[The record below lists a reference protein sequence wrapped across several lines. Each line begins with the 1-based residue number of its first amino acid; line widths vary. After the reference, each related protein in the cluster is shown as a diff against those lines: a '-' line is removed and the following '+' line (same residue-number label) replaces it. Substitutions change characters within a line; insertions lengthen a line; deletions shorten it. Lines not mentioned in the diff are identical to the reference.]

1 MKNKLFYF
9 IGVALISCYTS
20 TFTSC
25 INGVDDEYLELQGG
39 TCTGGGSD
47 NGEDGIEDLNG
58 EYSTA
63 GELGLKMIYNGYEL
77 NGKKITF
84 TLNDDQKS
92 ATLIMTGTE
101 LDLKNLASVFEGMDS
116 KFTTY
121 SPIPGEKELIV
132 KNVKVKVDGSTCT
145 FEGEDIKPNRTV
157 AFKGKIS
164 DETMSIDIQHKLV
177 RENNELLGKWKM
189 GAVKEAGSGG
199 GILAQAELLNNNDND
214 YTKSS
219 PLFLNWGATQKV
231 DMGRVPT
238 GMEGALAT
246 IEVNRPM
253 NGIFNL
259 LMSELVT
266 SQLIKPSLEKALP
279 KLVEYIATEETGGI
293 YASYSYTDAI
303 NPEYSQEMSHNII
316 RYYFDENNQL
326 RIEPDAD
333 LLLNLIGGLV
343 SGVNTR
349 SVTTRDDE
357 IVLPQHAIEV
367 AGKIL
372 DILKPALA
380 QGIPCEYEISG
391 NNLSISLDKKLLLD
405 LMRLVDELVNDKF
418 VIRYIYPEIEKIGA
432 YSENVKLLLQNMH
445 NALGEDCTGIKL
457 GLHLVKM
464 ADEPTVGE

>member
-1 MKNKLFYF
+1 MKNKLFYLV
-9 IGVALISCYTS
+9 GTALLMCS
-20 TFTSC
+20 TGMFTSC

-47 NGEDGIEDLNG
+47 DDEGGIEDLNG
-58 EYSTA
+58 EYSSV
-63 GELGLKMIYNGYEL
+63 GELGLKMTYNGYEL

-84 TLNDDQKS
+84 TLNDDQES
-92 ATLIMTGTE
+92 ATMIMTGTE
-101 LDLKNLASVFEGMDS
+101 MDLKNLASVFEGMES

-145 FEGEDIKPNRTV
+145 FEGEDIKPNRT
-157 AFKGKIS
+157 FTFTGNIS
-164 DETMSIDIQHKLV
+164 DETMNIDIKHMLV
-177 RENNELLGKWKM
+177 RENNDLLGKWKM
-189 GAVKEAGSGG
+189 GAVKEAGT
-199 GILAQAELLNNNDND
+199 IDLLNNNDND

-219 PLFLNWGATQKV
+219 PLFLDWGSAQKV
-231 DMGRVPT
+231 DMGNVAT
-238 GMEGALAT
+238 GMDFPKT

-259 LMSELVT
+259 LMSQLVS
-266 SQLIKPSLEKALP
+266 SQLIKPSLEQALP
-279 KLVEYIATEETGGI
+279 KLVEFIAAEETGGM
-293 YASYSYTDAI
+293 YASYSWNGTE
-303 NPEYSQEMSHNII
+303 NPQYSQEMSHNII

-343 SGVNTR
+343 SGASTR
-349 SVTTRDDE
+349 SITTRDDE

-380 QGIPCEYEISG
+380 QGIPCEYEING
-391 NNLSISLDKKLLLD
+391 NNLSIYLDKKLLLN
-405 LMRLVDELVNDKF
+405 LMNLVNELVNDKF

-445 NALGEDCTGIKL
+445 NALGENCTGIKL

-464 ADEPTVGE
+464 ADEPEVGE

>member
-1 MKNKLFYF
+1 MKNKLFYLV
-9 IGVALISCYTS
+9 GTALLMCS
-20 TFTSC
+20 TGMFTSC

-47 NGEDGIEDLNG
+47 DDEGGIEDLNG
-58 EYSTA
+58 EYSSV
-63 GELGLKMIYNGYEL
+63 GELGLKMTYNGYEL
-77 NGKKITF
+77 NGRKITF
-84 TLNDDQKS
+84 TLNDDQES
-92 ATLIMTGTE
+92 ATMIMTGTE
-101 LDLKNLASVFEGMDS
+101 MDLKNLASVFEGMES

-157 AFKGKIS
+157 SFNGEIK
-164 DETMSIDIQHKLV
+164 EEVMTIDIQHMLV
-177 RENNELLGKWKM
+177 RENNDLLGKWKM

-199 GILAQAELLNNNDND
+199 ILNQAELLNNNDND

-238 GMEGALAT
+238 GMDGALAT

-303 NPEYSQEMSHNII
+303 NPEYSQKMSHNII
-316 RYYFDENNQL
+316 RYYYDENNQL

-343 SGVNTR
+343 SGASTR
-349 SVTTRDDE
+349 SITTRDEE

-380 QGIPCEYEISG
+380 QGIPCEYEING
-391 NNLSISLDKKLLLD
+391 NNLSIHLDSKLLLD

-464 ADEPTVGE
+464 ADEPEVGE

>member
-1 MKNKLFYF
+1 MKNKLFYLV
-9 IGVALISCYTS
+9 GTALLMCS
-20 TFTSC
+20 TGMFTSC

-47 NGEDGIEDLNG
+47 DDEGGIEDLNG
-58 EYSTA
+58 EYSSV
-63 GELGLKMIYNGYEL
+63 GELGLKMTYNGYEL

-84 TLNDDQKS
+84 TLNDDQES
-92 ATLIMTGTE
+92 ATMIMTGTE
-101 LDLKNLASVFEGMDS
+101 MDLKNLASVFEGMES

-145 FEGEDIKPNRTV
+145 FEGEDIKPNRT
-157 AFKGKIS
+157 FTFTGNIS
-164 DETMSIDIQHKLV
+164 DETMNIDIKHMLV
-177 RENNELLGKWKM
+177 RENNDLLGKWKM
-189 GAVKEAGSGG
+189 GAVKEAGT
-199 GILAQAELLNNNDND
+199 IDLLNNNDND

-219 PLFLNWGATQKV
+219 PLFLDWGSAQKV
-231 DMGRVPT
+231 DMGNVAT
-238 GMEGALAT
+238 GMDFPKT

-259 LMSELVT
+259 LMSQLVS
-266 SQLIKPSLEKALP
+266 SQLIKPSLEQALP
-279 KLVEYIATEETGGI
+279 KLVEFIAAEETGGM
-293 YASYSYTDAI
+293 YASYSWNGTE
-303 NPEYSQEMSHNII
+303 NPQYSQEMSHNII

-343 SGVNTR
+343 SGASTR
-349 SVTTRDDE
+349 SITTRDDE

-380 QGIPCEYEISG
+380 QGIPCEYEING
-391 NNLSISLDKKLLLD
+391 NNLSIYLDKKLLLD
-405 LMRLVDELVNDKF
+405 LMNLVNELVNDKF

-445 NALGEDCTGIKL
+445 NALGENCTGIKL

-464 ADEPTVGE
+464 ADEPEVGE